1 MHAIFRIIRT
11 ETVYDYSILPWGQ
24 NSAKFSEIKG
34 IIRSGR
40 SMRRQYKGQ
49 MKQTKRSKSD
59 LRNSVGL
66 QFAGLTLDIIGTN
79 DLEFYYMFLEKLC
92 SFHRCILKPFIWTS

>member
-1 MHAIFRIIRT
+1 MKYHLLGEGFKMLHIIQCRNSCSVLT
-11 ETVYDYSILPWGQ
+11 IADNGNVIEFVTLGKFWFNLVQMYDYSILPWGQ

-59 LRNSVGL
+59 LRNTTQS
-66 QFAGLTLDIIGTN
+66 QF
-79 DLEFYYMFLEKLC
+79 
-92 SFHRCILKPFIWTS
+92 